1 MTSTPET
8 RYLFSPPPQP
18 AVPVEGKTALYP
30 VHRIFC
36 VGRNYAEH
44 SKEMGFEQ
52 DREAPWYFTK
62 PASAVVLT
70 GTTIPYPLETTNY
83 HHEVELVAALSA
95 AAHALPVDGA
105 LDAVYG
111 YAVGLDMTR
120 RDLQFR
126 MREKSRPWDIGK
138 AFEQSAIIGAIKR
151 QGEFG
156 PIREQRIA
164 LAVDGQVRQ
173 QGRLSDMVWSVA
185 ELVSHL
191 SRYYHLGPGDLI
203 YTGTPAG
210 VGPVLPGQ
218 HLVGT
223 IDGLLSLELTIAAAQ
238 D

>member
-1 MTSTPET
+1 MSSAAR
-8 RYLFSPPPQP
+8 RYLFSPQPQP
-18 AVPVEGKTALYP
+18 AVPVEGETALYP

-62 PASAVVLT
+62 PASAIVLS
-70 GTTIPYPLETTNY
+70 GTTIPYPLETKNY
-83 HHEVELVAALSA
+83 HHEVELVAALGA
-95 AAHALPVDGA
+95 AAHAVPVERA

-111 YAVGLDMTR
+111 FAVGLDMTR

-126 MREKSRPWDIGK
+126 MRDKSRPWDLGK
-138 AFEQSAIIGAIKR
+138 AFEQSAIIGTSKR
-151 QGEFG
+151 RNEFG
-156 PIREQRIA
+156 PIRDQRIA
-164 LAVDGQVRQ
+164 LAIDGQVRQ

-203 YTGTPAG
+203 YTGTPSG

-218 HLVGT
+218 RLLGT
-223 IDGLLSLELTIAAAQ
+223 IDGLPPLELTIAAGA
-238 D
+238 

>member
-1 MTSTPET
+1 VSSAAQPG
-8 RYLFSPPPQP
+8 YLFSPQPQP
-18 AVPVEGKTALYP
+18 AVSVEGETALYP

-62 PASAVVLT
+62 PASAIVLS
-70 GTTIPYPLETTNY
+70 GTTIPYPLETQNY
-83 HHEVELVAALSA
+83 HHEVELVAALGA
-95 AAHALPVDGA
+95 AAHAVLVDRA

-126 MREKSRPWDIGK
+126 MRDKSRPWDLGK
-138 AFEQSAIIGAIKR
+138 AFEQSAIIGTIKR
-151 QGEFG
+151 RNDFG
-156 PIREQRIA
+156 PLRDQRIA

-173 QGRLSDMVWSVA
+173 QGRLSDMVWSVP

-203 YTGTPAG
+203 YTGTPSG
-210 VGPVLPGQ
+210 VGPILPGQ
-218 HLVGT
+218 RLLGT
-223 IDGLLSLELTIAAAQ
+223 IDGLSPLELTIAAGAG
-238 D
+238 